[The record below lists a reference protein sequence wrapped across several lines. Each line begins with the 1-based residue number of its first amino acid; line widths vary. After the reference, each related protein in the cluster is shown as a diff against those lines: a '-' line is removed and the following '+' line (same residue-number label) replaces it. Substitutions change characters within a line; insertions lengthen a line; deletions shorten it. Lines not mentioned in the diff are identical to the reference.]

1 MSSVSDSL
9 EKLPCCIGFF
19 REALADSERSGS
31 KVVCPFDF

>member
-19 REALADSERSGS
+19 REALADSDEVGP
-31 KVVCPFDF
+31 K